1 MRCDRILER
10 FADPGRAQV
19 APRCACLA
27 IATSLAFAANG
38 GIAAQETIE
47 EIVVTAK
54 TGSRIGREG
63 DSPSPLSNYDGRTM
77 REAGLRDLRDLVG
90 VVAINAGAENNS
102 DNLTQNFTVGT
113 ANINLRGLG
122 VASTLV
128 LLNGRRQVLSAVQT
142 DDGSSFVDLAAL
154 VPALAI
160 ERVEI
165 LKDGAT
171 AIYGSEAVAGVANF
185 ITRRGFEG
193 IEVEAEYRS
202 RTGNGSQDDI
212 TLDGVVGGKIAG
224 GGEFLL
230 AASYLDRTSL
240 VLIEVDWLRPAT
252 SGFGNPGSFN
262 VPSLGRTVADP
273 GCEQYAGLLQNLANG
288 GAICRFDY
296 GPQITAI
303 PNEQRAQAWGRAEWP
318 WSDTA
323 TVWAEF
329 GHARNDISRDVS
341 PSFPVLNTPRVPAY
355 HPGNTYGE
363 DVWFQGRP
371 YGYGAPP
378 EINYYQHDTSR
389 AAIGANGRLA
399 NGMSWDTSIVRAVND
414 ALLNPRDV
422 IAANFQAALL
432 GFGGSGCN
440 PDNTPPGQ
448 GGCLFFNPFS
458 STFAASPGDPLFNA
472 PELRQFII
480 GDYFGD
486 GESAL
491 TTYEAN
497 LTGFIPAFGGAYA
510 VGAQYRNQTLD
521 FSYDSITRQDGFAF
535 LIGNSNYAAHDDVF
549 AAYGEVW
556 LPLPERIEATFALR
570 YEDYGDGTGDTL
582 DPKVTLLLRA
592 TEALS
597 VRGSFSTSFRAP
609 SPFQTRGVQTNFT
622 NIVDHDGSR
631 TFAGRRTLGD
641 PNLQPEISRAVNIGA
656 TWRDARRAFSAD
668 LWRYTFEDVLRKENA
683 QAIVNAD
690 PFDPRVER
698 TSRRHDLHS
707 QRRLHQRRFDR
718 DLRHRPVRARQPG
731 RGRRTALDLARG
743 DLAAVL
749 RRDQRRGGDRRPGQT
764 QPRQRRRAQSA
775 VQRGRQRRLVPRRC
789 AVLCHGTTHRPLRG
803 RRQRRDRGVHDTGCQ
818 RPLVPR
824 RTGPR
829 GIGGFHHAGH
839 RQPVRPGPSPC
850 RHRRELRPAVGG
862 PARTQGV
869 PVTRTGNL
877 GRSNRP
883 SSHASVAPST
893 LFRFDGNAA
902 LSLRLRV
909 QGGHVGVENQ
919 PHCFFERVMAS
930 SIRACS
936 RSSSWSSASHF
947 SMSSSLYC

>member
-1 MRCDRILER
+1 MRFDRIPDR
-10 FADPGRAQV
+10 SPSAGHGP
-19 APRCACLA
+19 LA
-27 IATSLAFAANG
+27 RKWALLALSASLAFAATG
-38 GIAAQETIE
+38 GVAAQEAIE
-47 EIVVTAK
+47 EVVVTAK

-90 VVAINAGAENNS
+90 MVAINAGAENNS

-160 ERVEI
+160 ERMEV

-193 IEVEAEYRS
+193 IEAEAEYRS

-212 TLDGVVGGKIAG
+212 TLDGVVGGTLAG
-224 GGEFLL
+224 DGEFLL

-303 PNEQRAQAWGRAEWP
+303 PNEQRAQAWGRIEWP
-318 WSDTA
+318 WSDSA

-389 AAIGANGRLA
+389 FAVGASGRLA
-399 NGMSWDTSIVRAVND
+399 NGMSWDTSVVRAVND

-458 STFAASPGDPLFNA
+458 STFAAPPGDLLFNA

-497 LTGFIPAFGGAYA
+497 LTGFIPGFGGAYA

-556 LPLPERIEATFALR
+556 LPLPDRIEATFALR

-582 DPKVTLLLRA
+582 DPKVTLLFRA
-592 TEALS
+592 TEAFS

-641 PNLQPEISRAVNIGA
+641 PNLKPETSQAVNIGT
-656 TWRDARRAFSAD
+656 TWRDARWALSAD

-698 TSRRHDLHS
+698 TSAGTISIVNVAFINADSIETAGIDLSARANLDVAGGLLSVWGEATWLLSYDVTNAGVAIDALGKLNRANVGAPNQQFSAAASAGWSRGGVLFSATARHIGRYEDDASGEIDSFTTLDANVRWS
-707 QRRLHQRRFDR
+707 LGELVREGSEASVTLGVANLFDEDPPYVNIAGSYDPR
-718 DLRHRPVRARQPG
+718 SSDP
-731 RGRRTALDLARG
+731 RGRR
-743 DLAAVL
+743 V
-749 RRDQRRGGDRRPGQT
+749 
-764 QPRQRRRAQSA
+764 
-775 VQRGRQRRLVPRRC
+775 
-789 AVLCHGTTHRPLRG
+789 
-803 RRQRRDRGVHDTGCQ
+803 
-818 RPLVPR
+818 
-824 RTGPR
+824 
-829 GIGGFHHAGH
+829 F
-839 RQPVRPGPSPC
+839 
-850 RHRRELRPAVGG
+850 
-862 PARTQGV
+862 
-869 PVTRTGNL
+869 
-877 GRSNRP
+877 
-883 SSHASVAPST
+883 
-893 LFRFDGNAA
+893 
-902 LSLRLRV
+902 LSLGL
-909 QGGHVGVENQ
+909 E
-919 PHCFFERVMAS
+919 
-930 SIRACS
+930 
-936 RSSSWSSASHF
+936 
-947 SMSSSLYC
+947 L

>member
-1 MRCDRILER
+1 MRFGRIPDRPFSAGHVPLAR
-10 FADPGRAQV
+10 T
-19 APRCACLA
+19 CALLA
-27 IATSLAFAANG
+27 LATSLGSAAADAVAEP
-38 GIAAQETIE
+38 AAIE
-47 EIVVTAK
+47 EIIVTAK
-54 TGSRIGREG
+54 TGSRIGRQG
-63 DSPSPLSNYDGRTM
+63 DSPSPLSNYDGRTL

-90 VVAINAGAENNS
+90 VVAINAGAENNA

-154 VPALAI
+154 VPALAL

-202 RTGNGSQDDI
+202 RTGNGSQDDF
-212 TLDGVVGGKIAG
+212 TLDGVVGGKIGG

-273 GCEQYAGLLQNLANG
+273 ACEQYAGLLQSLANG
-288 GAICRFDY
+288 GALCRFDY

-303 PNEQRAQAWGRAEWP
+303 PNEQRAQAWGRVELP

-329 GHARNDISRDVS
+329 GQARNDISRDVS

-355 HPGNTYGE
+355 HPGNTFGE

-371 YGYGAPP
+371 YGYGQPP

-389 AAIGANGRLA
+389 FALGANGRLA
-399 NGMSWDTSIVRAVND
+399 NGMSWDTSVVRAVND

-432 GFGGSGCN
+432 GFGGTGCN
-440 PDNTPPGQ
+440 PDTTPPGQ

-458 STFAASPGDPLFNA
+458 STFAASPGDALFNA
-472 PELRQFII
+472 TELRQFII

-486 GESAL
+486 GESRL
-491 TTYEAN
+491 TTFETN
-497 LTGFIPAFGGAYA
+497 LTGFVPTFGGAYA
-510 VGAQYRNQTLD
+510 VGAQYRDQALD

-535 LIGNSNYAAHDDVF
+535 LIGNPNYAAHDDVF

-556 LPLPERIEATFALR
+556 APLGGALEATFALR
-570 YEDYGDGTGDTL
+570 YEDYRGGTGDTL
-582 DPKVTLLLRA
+582 DPKVTVLFRA
-592 TEALS
+592 TDSFS
-597 VRGSFSTSFRAP
+597 VRGSFGTSFRAP
-609 SPFQTRGVQTNFT
+609 SPFQTRGAQTNFT

-631 TFAGRRTLGD
+631 TFAGRRTVGD
-641 PNLQPEISRAVNIGA
+641 PNLKPETSRAINFGA
-656 TWRDARRAFSAD
+656 TWRDARRALSAD

-698 TSRRHDLHS
+698 TSAGTISIVNVAFINADSIETTGIDLSARANLDVAGGLLSAWVEATWLLSYDVTNAGVAIDALGKLNRANLGAPNQRLSTAASAAWSRGVVQIVTTARHIGRYEDDVSGEIDSFTTLDANIRWS
-707 QRRLHQRRFDR
+707 LGELVREGSEASVTLGVANLFDEDPPHVDIAGSYDPR
-718 DLRHRPVRARQPG
+718 SSDP
-731 RGRRTALDLARG
+731 RGRRVFL
-743 DLAAVL
+743 
-749 RRDQRRGGDRRPGQT
+749 
-764 QPRQRRRAQSA
+764 S
-775 VQRGRQRRLVPRRC
+775 
-789 AVLCHGTTHRPLRG
+789 
-803 RRQRRDRGVHDTGCQ
+803 
-818 RPLVPR
+818 
-824 RTGPR
+824 
-829 GIGGFHHAGH
+829 
-839 RQPVRPGPSPC
+839 
-850 RHRRELRPAVGG
+850 VG
-862 PARTQGV
+862 
-869 PVTRTGNL
+869 L
-877 GRSNRP
+877 
-883 SSHASVAPST
+883 
-893 LFRFDGNAA
+893 
-902 LSLRLRV
+902 
-909 QGGHVGVENQ
+909 E
-919 PHCFFERVMAS
+919 
-930 SIRACS
+930 I
-936 RSSSWSSASHF
+936 
-947 SMSSSLYC
+947 